1 MFYAAAS
8 ICPGLNFSDSGGQSK
23 SVSLVQTQSRQQT
36 SGSCISKLLYQ
47 AFHGGLSLCGQRFNR
62 YICHAVPS
70 CYSLLRFVTE
80 PANITGSHNQC
91 SGFFVG
97 QPFDISQII
106 NALFGGIFQRTN
118 ATGGQFECQITI
130 YPFKVQQIVSRFVI
144 TEAFFWA
151 CAMVAS
157 AFSARSRSASTVGSS
172 RPSISNSSF
181 IGT

>member
-1 MFYAAAS
+1 MFYVAAS

-36 SGSCISKLLYQ
+36 SGYLHQQIAVR

-91 SGFFVG
+91 SGFSSVN
-97 QPFDISQII
+97 PSI
-106 NALFGGIFQRTN
+106 
-118 ATGGQFECQITI
+118 
-130 YPFKVQQIVSRFVI
+130 
-144 TEAFFWA
+144 
-151 CAMVAS
+151 
-157 AFSARSRSASTVGSS
+157 SARSSMPCSARSSSVQTPRAASLNAKSRSTLQGSADHQPVCYHRGFLH
-172 RPSISNSSF
+172 RPVQWWPVHF
-181 IGT
+181 

>member
-1 MFYAAAS
+1 M
-8 ICPGLNFSDSGGQSK
+8 
-23 SVSLVQTQSRQQT
+23 QTQSRQQT
-36 SGSCISKLLYQ
+36 SGYLHQQIAVP

-106 NALFGGIFQRTN
+106 NALFGEIFQRTN
-118 ATGGQFECQITI
+118 ATAASLNAKSRSHPSRFSRSSAGLLSPRLFPGLCNGGQCIFSTLAQCFNGRLIKA
-130 YPFKVQQIVSRFVI
+130 FDFQQLFHRAQASSSSVEKPSTRTVAKSSSMSRYL
-144 TEAFFWA
+144 
-151 CAMVAS
+151 
-157 AFSARSRSASTVGSS
+157 
-172 RPSISNSSF
+172 
-181 IGT
+181 